1 MAFRP
6 YLFFT
11 GECRAAFTRY
21 QEIFG
26 GELFV
31 MTMGEA
37 PSDEPVPPEMADVV
51 IHAALNVGG
60 ELLMAS
66 DDPTTTDPGPKQGI
80 MVAYNTADPDDARR
94 VFAALA
100 EGGEVTQEL
109 MSTFFSP
116 AFGMC
121 TDRFGIPW
129 MVSADDPNQPSA
141 A

>member
-26 GELFV
+26 GELFI

-60 ELLMAS
+60 EMLMAS
-66 DDPTTTDPGPKQGI
+66 DDPTTTEPGPKQGI
-80 MVAYNTADPDDARR
+80 TVAYNSGDADDAHR

-100 EGGEVTQEL
+100 DGGTTTQEPIE
-109 MSTFFSP
+109 TFFSP
-116 AFGMC
+116 VFAMC

-129 MVSADDPNQPSA
+129 MVSVDDPKAPSRS
-141 A
+141 

>member
-11 GECRAAFTRY
+11 GDCRAAFTRY

-26 GELFV
+26 GELFI

-37 PSDEPVPPEMADVV
+37 PSDEPVPPEMADIV
-51 IHAALNVGG
+51 IHAALNIGG

-80 MVAYNTADPDDARR
+80 MVSYNTADPDDARR
-94 VFAALA
+94 VFDALA
-100 EGGEVTQEL
+100 EGGTVNQEL
-109 MSTFFSP
+109 MTTFFSP

-121 TDRFGIPW
+121 VDRFGIPW
-129 MVSADDPNQPSA
+129 MINADDPNAPSLS
-141 A
+141 